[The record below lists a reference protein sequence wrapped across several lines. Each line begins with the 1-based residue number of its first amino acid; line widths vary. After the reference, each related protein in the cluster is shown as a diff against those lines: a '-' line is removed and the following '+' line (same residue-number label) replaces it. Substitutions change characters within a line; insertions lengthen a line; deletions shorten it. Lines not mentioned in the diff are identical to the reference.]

1 MFSGKQAL
9 ACADQTCISLEHVIF
24 RFVSKLVMTLAH
36 FRGHSALLHQ
46 MVNMCRGKT
55 EDVRVFVRDIL
66 IFMMGK
72 AFNVIIPVTD
82 DLKTAILRISDISIY
97 FMMKSLRIT
106 FRFRVKKRMK
116 PDKRG
121 RKSPYT
127 FKEKSSLCIYPAWDP
142 SWRHMVRIHGVGWK

>member
-106 FRFRVKKRMK
+106 FRF
-116 PDKRG
+116 
-121 RKSPYT
+121 
-127 FKEKSSLCIYPAWDP
+127 
-142 SWRHMVRIHGVGWK
+142 

>member
-1 MFSGKQAL
+1 
-9 ACADQTCISLEHVIF
+9 
-24 RFVSKLVMTLAH
+24 
-36 FRGHSALLHQ
+36 

-127 FKEKSSLCIYPAWDP
+127 FKERKKFALHLSSVRSFLKTHGADP
-142 SWRHMVRIHGVGWK
+142 

>member
-36 FRGHSALLHQ
+36 FRRHSALLHQ

-82 DLKTAILRISDISIY
+82 DLKNSHFKDIRYIYLFYDGKPQNYIQIS
-97 FMMKSLRIT
+97 R
-106 FRFRVKKRMK
+106 KKANETRQTR
-116 PDKRG
+116 P
-121 RKSPYT
+121 
-127 FKEKSSLCIYPAWDP
+127 
-142 SWRHMVRIHGVGWK
+142 